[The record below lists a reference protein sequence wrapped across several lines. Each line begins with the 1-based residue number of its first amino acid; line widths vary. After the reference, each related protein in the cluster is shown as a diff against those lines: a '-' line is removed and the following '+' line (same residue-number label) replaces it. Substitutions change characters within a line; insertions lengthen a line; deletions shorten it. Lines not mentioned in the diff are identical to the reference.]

1 MEYVSFLTIC
11 TESDAAFF
19 SKDRNHLPLCRKQY
33 LPEEAEK
40 ILREAEKWEILY
52 KWSRGSDYGYDQ
64 RSDEKGSHTE
74 MIQAECVL
82 VENGCFAGVVMRSE
96 GTAFNK
102 RTEAFN
108 DLTAA
113 LIRDYHGEPLLCASG
128 GTSFSSDDHSSW
140 DIYRY
145 YLQPKSTMDRAV
157 LDVSN

>member
-1 MEYVSFLTIC
+1 MEYATFITIC
-11 TESDAAFF
+11 TESEAAFF
-19 SKDRNHLPLCRKQY
+19 SRDRNRLPLCRKEY
-33 LPEEAEK
+33 PREEAEK
-40 ILREAEKWEILY
+40 ILQGAGEWEILY
-52 KWSRGSDYGYDQ
+52 RWSRGSDYGYDQ

-74 MIQAECVL
+74 KIRAECVL

-140 DIYRY
+140 DVYRY
-145 YLQPKSTMDRAV
+145 YLQPKSRSGFPVQDEP
-157 LDVSN
+157 D